1 MQNTLTLHLVSEATG
16 QTLDSVARACIA
28 QFPNTEVK
36 LRHWNMIRTQIQLR
50 RVLRNIAADRGP
62 VMSSLTDPALQAD
75 MEAGCISLQVRL
87 LDVLDSALHFLADE
101 TGQKATGHP
110 GGQYIMDDSY
120 YQRIEA
126 MHYVLSHDDGQETGG
141 LNEADVILVGG
152 SRVSKT
158 PTCFYLANRG
168 IKAANVPLVMGI
180 EPPATLFETT
190 KPVIG
195 LTLDPERL
203 IEIRRNRLT
212 QMMPDRRPME
222 NAADYAYIDL
232 EKVQEELHWARR
244 LCRRHNWP
252 VIDVT
257 HRSIEESSAAIL
269 ELMESR

>member
-1 MQNTLTLHLVSEATG
+1 
-16 QTLDSVARACIA
+16 
-28 QFPNTEVK
+28 
-36 LRHWNMIRTQIQLR
+36 
-50 RVLRNIAADRGP
+50 
-62 VMSSLTDPALQAD
+62 
-75 MEAGCISLQVRL
+75 
-87 LDVLDSALHFLADE
+87 
-101 TGQKATGHP
+101 
-110 GGQYIMDDSY
+110 
-120 YQRIEA
+120 
-126 MHYVLSHDDGQETGG
+126 
-141 LNEADVILVGG
+141 
-152 SRVSKT
+152 
-158 PTCFYLANRG
+158 
-168 IKAANVPLVMGI
+168 MGI